1 MRNVT
6 KNNQAGK
13 NFNTNEKDLLTRIAE
28 EVTELLQLEELR
40 LAHKH
45 CEMLENDVK
54 VGLWSLLD
62 SRTRRALKSSKAR

>member
-62 SRTRRALKSSKAR
+62 SRTRRALKK